1 MNKRVAFAAL
11 LALIMTPAVRA
22 QQQTID
28 VSRLPIDLQRIQ
40 RELRQSSERE
50 ERQGVNIK
58 YMIDVY
64 GQAPPIVLID
74 PTFDLVHGPVP
85 NSAPT
90 HRDMI
95 DHVTPIEYR
104 APPADLS
111 ALFRWLAERN
121 RK

>member
-1 MNKRVAFAAL
+1 MTRRTALPAL
-11 LALIMTPAVRA
+11 LVLLMTSAAHA
-22 QQQTID
+22 QQTVD
-28 VSRLPIDLQRIQ
+28 VSRLPIDLAKIQ
-40 RELRQSSERE
+40 RELRQSSIKE
-50 ERQGVNIK
+50 ERDGVNLR
-58 YMIDVY
+58 YQIDVY

-95 DHVTPIEYR
+95 EHVTPIEYR

-111 ALFRWLAERN
+111 ARVRWLAQRT
-121 RK
+121 KK

>member
-1 MNKRVAFAAL
+1 MSKRVAFAAL